1 MQIEASRL
9 CKTLS
14 PYHLT
19 ETENGQRLPPVKNR
33 KRNMLE
39 EMVIKFKYEH
49 SYNILNNFRKWVE
62 FTRQKNI
69 LYTGL
74 INVFVQK

>member
-1 MQIEASRL
+1 
-9 CKTLS
+9 
-14 PYHLT
+14 
-19 ETENGQRLPPVKNR
+19 
-33 KRNMLE
+33 MLE